1 MKRPYQFNFSEE
13 EMSTIMYC
21 LGEQPARISMN
32 LIQRL
37 NEEGAVQKE
46 KLKEEE
52 K

>member
-13 EMSTIMYC
+13 EMGIIMYC
-21 LGEQPARISMN
+21 LGEQPAKISMD
-32 LIQRL
+32 LIKRL

-46 KLKEEE
+46 KLQEEE